1 MSALELLTLFTLTLS
16 LIGGAIALIAVYNI
30 NKH

>member
-1 MSALELLTLFTLTLS
+1 MTLQELLTLFTLSLTL
-16 LIGGAIALIAVYNI
+16 LGGVIALIAVYNI